1 MNGVDLTA
9 TKACLGGLVTG
20 FDDSF
25 GLFQFVNQGILTLL
39 GVWF

>member
-9 TKACLGGLVTG
+9 TKARLGGLVTG

-25 GLFQFVNQGILTLL
+25 GFQFVNQGILTLL